1 MAVAPEIRIIFD
13 IIQIIVHKAHIPLQ
27 VKAQPVVLQ
36 RSRNLRECST
46 LLRNGKDTGI
56 PFLHDGIQML
66 DQFDGFQVLLSAVH
80 IGNPF
85 PILFTVIQIK
95 HTRHSVHPDAVRVVF
110 FHPEQSIRDQVI
122 GDLGPAVIVNQC
134 PPMRMA
140 ALSGI
145 QMLIETGTVKMR

>member
-1 MAVAPEIRIIFD
+1 MAVASEIRIKLNV
-13 IIQIIVHKAHIPLQ
+13 IQIIIHKAHIPFQ

-66 DQFDGFQVLLSAVH
+66 DQFYSFQVLLSAIH

-85 PILFTVIQIK
+85 AVLFTVIQIK
-95 HTRHSVHPDAVRVVF
+95 HTRHCVHTDAVRMVF
-110 FHPEQSIRDQVI
+110 FHPEQRVGNQVI
-122 GDLGPAVIVNQC
+122 GYLRPAVIVD
-134 PPMRMA
+134 
-140 ALSGI
+140 
-145 QMLIETGTVKMR
+145 